1 MLVRELAARYLVE
14 GGTIRVDADSKFVS
28 DIGRAGEFADLLDGA
43 KPVPGD
49 VALISVDPSADNLA
63 ERLAL
68 VTREGVTVLLLL
80 PVEAGD
86 LPVGRLAQAA
96 RMASL
101 AFVEM
106 VPIEQG
112 WSLRTVVVCQP
123 SSGPVPVRPFL
134 GHDSATRD
142 EIDRDEIDG
151 GGIDGGGIDLDA
163 QNLRIGWEW
172 GLGDARARAQDG
184 RERAAQ
190 TQISELE
197 AVLVKVRRD
206 HDKELAEVRQ
216 DLDAAGKD
224 LEAAQELAQ
233 RSERRATA
241 EAQRRSALQQSPSFL
256 VGRAVVT
263 IRRHPLR
270 GGRQLL
276 GAVRRGVRR

>member
-1 MLVRELAARYLVE
+1 MLVRELAARYLGE
-14 GGTIRVDADSKFVS
+14 GGTVRVDADPKIVS
-28 DIGRAGEFADLLDGA
+28 DLGRAGPVADLQDGA
-43 KPVPGD
+43 DPVPGD
-49 VALISVDPSADNLA
+49 VALISVDPFAYNLA

-68 VTREGVTVLLLL
+68 VTRQGVTVLLLL

-96 RMASL
+96 RTARM

-106 VPIEQG
+106 APIESD

-134 GHDSATRD
+134 SDDSAAQD
-142 EIDRDEIDG
+142 EINRGE
-151 GGIDGGGIDLDA
+151 IDLDA
-163 QNLRIGWEW
+163 QSLRIGWEW
-172 GLGDARARAQDG
+172 GLGDARSRALEEL
-184 RERAAQ
+184 ERAAQ
-190 TQISELE
+190 TRISELE
-197 AVLVKVRRD
+197 A
-206 HDKELAEVRQ
+206 ELAAVRQ
-216 DLDAAGKD
+216 DLEAAGKD
-224 LEAAQELAQ
+224 LESAQGVAE

-263 IRRHPLR
+263 SRRHPLR

-276 GAVRRGVRR
+276 GALRRSLRG